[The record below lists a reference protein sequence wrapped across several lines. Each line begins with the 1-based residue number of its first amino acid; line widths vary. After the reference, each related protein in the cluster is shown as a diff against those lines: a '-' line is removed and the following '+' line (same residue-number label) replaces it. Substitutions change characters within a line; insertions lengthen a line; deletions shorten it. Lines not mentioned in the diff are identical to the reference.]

1 MRFPMKIR
9 RDVQVSPEIHCTG
22 DAPEEAANCLETY
35 REVETMRDFAKQRK
49 TTQEYARGRRAL
61 SRHQRILATGSPV
74 TDLSLY

>member
-35 REVETMRDFAKQRK
+35 RKLLGNVPMILRETAQN
-49 TTQEYARGRRAL
+49 RRIHVRPRTSGSL
-61 SRHQRILATGSPV
+61 VSPTNSRYRQSG
-74 TDLSLY
+74 D